1 MIVGARAVQCSCS
14 LLEPI
19 SLTEEQK
26 KNNINKAVYSLN
38 KIPKFIN
45 DVLNS
50 VAR

>member
-1 MIVGARAVQCSCS
+1 MIVGARAVWCSCP

-19 SLTEEQK
+19 SLTEEQ

-38 KIPKFIN
+38 KIPKFSN